1 MEPHIHI
8 HRSSEV
14 HIHYHYH
21 GADKL
26 FTEIKSINTKITKIM
41 ATEQQ
46 FLDILGRIDTATTNI
61 AEDIRGLKDQ
71 VANQGLPA
79 DVEARVLSTLEAKA
93 AQLESI
99 AADTENPVPD
109 ETGTGGGTTDPG
121 TTPGGTDPNAN
132 L

>member
-1 MEPHIHI
+1 MEIHI
-8 HRSSEV
+8 HL
-14 HIHYHYH
+14 HHHYD
-21 GADKL
+21 DKL
-26 FTEIKSINTKITKIM
+26 FTEIKSINTKINKIM

-71 VANQGLPA
+71 IANQGLPA
-79 DVEARVLSTLEAKA
+79 DVEANILSTLEAKA

-99 AADTENPVPD
+99 AADTNNPVPGD
-109 ETGTGGGTTDPG
+109 T
-121 TTPGGTDPNAN
+121 GGTDPNAN

>member
-8 HRSSEV
+8 HRSGEI
-14 HIHYHYH
+14 HIHYHHH
-21 GADKL
+21 GDDKL

-46 FLDILGRIDTATTNI
+46 FLDILARIDTATTNI

-71 VANQGLPA
+71 IANQGLPA
-79 DVEARVLSTLEAKA
+79 DVEANILSTLEAKA

-99 AADTENPVPD
+99 AADTENPVPGD
-109 ETGTGGGTTDPG
+109 TGGTTDP
-121 TTPGGTDPNAN
+121 NAG